1 MIDDSG
7 EYAQLRALAQVMN
20 EIVGGKV
27 PLVSQENLYTR
38 KVLRELREQ
47 RDNYLL
53 DDGELCDVI
62 DQAILELRTAQA
74 IIIDL
79 RKEYEALD
87 QKNSEL
93 SAEVA
98 RLEKLAADA

>member
-27 PLVSQENLYTR
+27 PLVSQENLFTR

-62 DQAILELRTAQA
+62 DQAILDIRTAQA
-74 IIIDL
+74 LIIDL
-79 RKEYEALD
+79 RNKLD
-87 QKNSEL
+87 EVDKKNSEL

>member
-1 MIDDSG
+1 MIDNSG

-27 PLVSQENLYTR
+27 PLVSQENLFTR

-62 DQAILELRTAQA
+62 DQAILDIRTAQA
-74 IIIDL
+74 LIIDL
-79 RKEYEALD
+79 RNKLD
-87 QKNSEL
+87 EVDKKNSEL

>member
-74 IIIDL
+74 LIIDL
-79 RKEYEALD
+79 RNELD
-87 QKNSEL
+87 KVDKKNKDL
-93 SAEVA
+93 STEVA